1 MVAFDGDMKIVKYAS
16 PGSIAEA
23 FYTPRLRA
31 YEARRIKEM
40 ERLRAEAIET
50 DAKARFIRAV
60 LEGTLELRRATDE
73 QILSSLKAHSLPALS
88 GDADSVDGY
97 EYLLR
102 LRMDRVKANA
112 IVEAEESVKKAMAAV
127 DLLEKTT
134 ASELWLKE
142 LDDFEAGWVTM
153 MKARVTV
160 PKKTSVKPKAKPT
173 RTAGS

>member
-1 MVAFDGDMKIVKYAS
+1 MVAFDGEMKIVKYSS

-23 FYTPRLRA
+23 FYSPRLHA
-31 YEARRIKEM
+31 YEARRVKEM
-40 ERLRAEAIET
+40 ERLRAEAVET
-50 DAKARFIRAV
+50 DAKARFIRGV
-60 LEGTLELRRATDE
+60 LEGTLELRRSTDE
-73 QILSSLKAHSLPALS
+73 EIVASLKAHSLPALS

-112 IVEAEESVKKAMAAV
+112 IVEAEEAVKKALAAV

-142 LDDFEAGWVTM
+142 LDDFEEGWVTM
-153 MKARVTV
+153 MKSRVTV
-160 PKKTSVKPKAKPT
+160 PKKAKAST
-173 RTAGS
+173 RKAAS

>member
-1 MVAFDGDMKIVKYAS
+1 MVAFDGDMKIVKYSS

-23 FYTPRLRA
+23 FYSPRLSA
-31 YEARRIKEM
+31 YEARRLKEM

-60 LEGTLELRRATDE
+60 LEGSLELRRATDE
-73 QILSSLKAHSLPALS
+73 EIVSALKAHSLPALS
-88 GDADSVDGY
+88 GDSESIDGY

-112 IVEAEESVKKAMAAV
+112 IVEAEESVKKALGAV
-127 DLLEKTT
+127 ELLEKTT

-153 MKARVTV
+153 MKSRVAV
-160 PKKTSVKPKAKPT
+160 PTKAKVKAKPAI
-173 RTAGS
+173 RKAA